1 MKEEFDLKDSSLVFY
16 KVKVMKIEE
25 ARNIVKWRYDQ
36 PYSMYNM
43 SDNAED
49 IEELMDGSYF
59 SVNTRENELIGY
71 FCYGKNAQ
79 VPGGVQA
86 GFYLS
91 EDLLDIGLGIR
102 PDLTGKGNGFDFLNV
117 GLNFGQKQYQP
128 KGFRLSVATFN
139 LRAICLYEK
148 VGFKPVE
155 TFLNENADHKTVF
168 LLMEKH

>member
-1 MKEEFDLKDSSLVFY
+1 MKDSSLVFY

-71 FCYGKNAQ
+71 FCYGKMLK
-79 VPGGVQA
+79 
-86 GFYLS
+86 YLV
-91 EDLLDIGLGIR
+91 E
-102 PDLTGKGNGFDFLNV
+102 
-117 GLNFGQKQYQP
+117 
-128 KGFRLSVATFN
+128 
-139 LRAICLYEK
+139 
-148 VGFKPVE
+148 FKR
-155 TFLNENADHKTVF
+155 DSI
-168 LLMEKH
+168 